1 MGTEHQT
8 SSWRPSS
15 RRSASSSTGEG
26 YLVFGSSR
34 LEGSASARDVGTP
47 ALPGLQVVGDGAW
60 SWFGS
65 WVFGGGD
72 LNADGRQD
80 FLVTADYRSINY
92 YPPDLPQ
99 EPSYVYVFY
108 GGARAGLDLEVT
120 TVLPAEGSLAG
131 GDKVSLCGSGFRGDE
146 TS

>member
-1 MGTEHQT
+1 MDTPVGPRANPPLGDSLSGIGDWDGDGTPDFFVAAQQQEI
-8 SSWRPSS
+8 RF
-15 RRSASSSTGEG
+15 ASNTGEG

-65 WVFGGGD
+65 WVFAGGD

-120 TVLPAEGSLAG
+120 AV
-131 GDKVSLCGSGFRGDE
+131 F
-146 TS
+146 